1 MSVTSISPPVASRGA
16 ALPILAG
23 GLTAGALDLTSAFI
37 TYGIGVPRAIAA
49 GLLGLG
55 ALHGGPAVYALGVA
69 LHFFIAVSAATVYYA
84 ASRKLEFMRPHFV
97 ICGLF
102 FGIALNLVMNLI
114 VLPLSGLHSTGPLPI
129 RGLIQGLLVHM
140 ILIGLPIAY
149 SVRRFSR

>member
-1 MSVTSISPPVASRGA
+1 MSATSISPHVSARDA

-23 GLTAGALDLTSAFI
+23 GLTAGALDLTAAFI
-37 TYGIGVPRAIAA
+37 IYGMGVPRAIAA
-49 GLLGLG
+49 GLLGHG
-55 ALHGGPAVYALGVA
+55 ALPGGPGVYALGVA
-69 LHFFIAVSAATVYYA
+69 LHFFIALSAAAVYYA

-97 ICGLF
+97 VCGMLF
-102 FGIALNLVMNLI
+102 GMAFFLVMNLI

-149 SVRRFSR
+149 SVRRFSK